1 MIALHLPAVR
11 PVRSLRLPLPSAAT
25 LRAIA
30 WYGRWFLLG
39 LAIGAVI
46 DLGTRFIA

>member
-1 MIALHLPAVR
+1 MIALRLPAVR
-11 PVRSLRLPLPSAAT
+11 PLPLRFPLPSAAT
-25 LRAIA
+25 LRTLA

-46 DLGTRFIA
+46 DLGTRFVA